1 VEARTVRV
9 LLVDDDRRN
18 ARLLARML
26 REDGFVVEVLLDGAA
41 AVGRLARDPLPDA
54 IITELRMPHVDGI
67 AVARFAR
74 SRRPDVCVMFLTG
87 YPNLLAEVRCFDP
100 EPLIYTKPVN
110 YASLSAA
117 LLEVDPKA

>member
-1 VEARTVRV
+1 MEARTVRV

-26 REDGFVVEVLLDGAA
+26 REDGFVVEVLLGGAA

>member
-1 VEARTVRV
+1 MEARTVRV

>member
-1 VEARTVRV
+1 
-9 LLVDDDRRN
+9 
-18 ARLLARML
+18 ML